1 MSVTDTSFALEV
13 HRTKNSNLQKVDF
26 NNIPFGKIYSDHMFI
41 ADFDGE
47 QWTDFRIQPFNKLT
61 LSPAV
66 SVLHYGQSIFEGLKG
81 FKSQSEDK
89 VLVFRPEA
97 NAKRMRESALRMCMD
112 ENQRESGVKA
122 QNAQRIDFILAA
134 PSLAKKCNKAE
145 ILNKKE
151 THLLSDHYPVMAE
164 FKLND

>member
-1 MSVTDTSFALEV
+1 
-13 HRTKNSNLQKVDF
+13 
-26 NNIPFGKIYSDHMFI
+26 
-41 ADFDGE
+41 
-47 QWTDFRIQPFNKLT
+47 
-61 LSPAV
+61 
-66 SVLHYGQSIFEGLKG
+66 
-81 FKSQSEDK
+81 
-89 VLVFRPEA
+89 
-97 NAKRMRESALRMCMD
+97 MD